1 MVSGADRPVSLAID
15 TSGSFCSV
23 ALRRVDGAVFHRASE
38 GAGDH
43 FERLSALVSE
53 LCAESGVALADVA
66 EVVIG
71 SGPGSFTGLRIGFSF
86 AKGLAV
92 ARRLPIIGVS
102 SFFGAAASLV
112 GEFSGDV
119 LVVADARRDEVFAGA
134 YRVVEGGSVNELSA
148 PCIEPVAYVA
158 SWAGRAFDRGD
169 SFRVVTPNRGSALG
183 EALGGEVSSLNVFEV
198 PRVAS
203 GLLLDGRM
211 GAGSAVFSVEG
222 VAELE
227 PNYLRAVAAK
237 TIAERNQ

>member
-134 YRVVEGGSVNELSA
+134 FRACFTNALTCGG
-148 PCIEPVAYVA
+148 PQ
-158 SWAGRAFDRGD
+158 
-169 SFRVVTPNRGSALG
+169 SFRYLLKLVTCKAESLVGRWCSPRPPCALVV
-183 EALGGEVSSLNVFEV
+183 
-198 PRVAS
+198 
-203 GLLLDGRM
+203 
-211 GAGSAVFSVEG
+211 
-222 VAELE
+222 
-227 PNYLRAVAAK
+227 
-237 TIAERNQ
+237 